1 MSRSGPPG
9 VVGAA
14 RALARLKWSL
24 LRGGLRGS
32 NQQRF
37 QTWLSVVMSVVVGAL
52 GLAVLAAIGRGVA
65 AADEVVVLLLPVS
78 VIGVGLL
85 SSATGVE
92 STIDA
97 RHLAS
102 EPIGRWS
109 LGVGLLAAAAVGPP
123 AVLAG
128 LVGIG
133 IVVGWTAGGVL
144 GLLVVALAVV
154 AWWITLVV
162 VSRTAT
168 NLLGVL
174 ASTRFRQVAQAAATL
189 SALITWL
196 GVQLIARDTS
206 GWGERWDPLVRLAAW
221 TPPGQLGRAVAE
233 ADRPASAV
241 LHLLLGVAWLPL
253 LVWASV
259 ATSERMARS
268 SPRPG
273 GGGGSRRRGSSVPG
287 LRKGYTSWLP
297 SGPAGAITTRT
308 IRTKFRTPRQAVN
321 TFTALAV
328 GAGVFLIGPV
338 LDSGTP
344 DPRIVLVGGLLHFAV
359 LFDGNNAFGMDGPA
373 IWMEIG
379 AGADAGV
386 LVRGKLMSSL
396 SVMALPAFVLPIV
409 LAVMSDGWVWLPA
422 SWLLAVGSVLAAAG
436 VSVASAALAPFALP
450 DSPNPLAA
458 GDTGQGC
465 VAGLMLA
472 ACMFVLVV
480 VSAPVAIAVTLA
492 SERSV
497 GLTVLAAVAAPLVG
511 AATMWGGGSVARARL
526 RGREA
531 ELVTMVT
538 PAR

>member
-1 MSRSGPPG
+1 MSS
-9 VVGAA
+9 AA
-14 RALARLKWSL
+14 ATSPIGSIRALCRLKWSL

-32 NQQRF
+32 TQQKF
-37 QTWLSVVMSVVVGAL
+37 QTWLSVVMSVVIGGL
-52 GLAVLAAIGRGVA
+52 GLAVLAAVGRGITT
-65 AADEVVVLLLPVS
+65 ADEVIVLLLPVS
-78 VIGVGLL
+78 VVGVGLL

-123 AVLAG
+123 ALLAVLAG
-128 LVGIG
+128 VGIMAGWANGG
-133 IVVGWTAGGVL
+133 IVGLVLVVLAVAGWWVTLLVTSRTLTNVL
-144 GLLVVALAVV
+144 GVVA
-154 AWWITLVV
+154 T
-162 VSRTAT
+162 
-168 NLLGVL
+168 
-174 ASTRFRQVAQAAATL
+174 TRFRQFAQAGATL
-189 SALITWL
+189 SALVVWL
-196 GVQLIARDTS
+196 AAQLLARDAS
-206 GWGERWDPLVRLAAW
+206 GWGERWDPLVAAAAW
-221 TPPGQLGRAVAE
+221 TPPGQLGLAIAE
-233 ADRPASAV
+233 ADRPGTAV
-241 LHLLLGVAWLPL
+241 VHLLLGLSWLPL

-259 ATSERMARS
+259 ATTERLARS

-273 GGGGSRRRGSSVPG
+273 GGGGRRRRTSVPG
-287 LRKGYTSWLP
+287 LRKGFTSWLP
-297 SGPAGAITTRT
+297 SGPAGAIATRT

-338 LDSGTP
+338 LDSGSP

-359 LFDGNNAFGMDGPA
+359 LFDGNNAFGMDGPS

-386 LVRGKLMSSL
+386 LVRGKLISSL
-396 SVMALPAFVLPIV
+396 TVMALPALVLPIV
-409 LAVMSDGWVWLPA
+409 LAAMSGGWVWLPA
-422 SWLLAVGSVLAAAG
+422 SWLLAAGSLFAAAG
-436 VSVASAALAPFALP
+436 VSIASASLAPFALP

-472 ACMFVLVV
+472 ACMFVLGV
-480 VSAPVAIAVTLA
+480 VSAPVAVAVLLA
-492 SERSV
+492 SSRSV
-497 GLTVLAAVAAPLVG
+497 GLTVAAAALAPLIG
-511 AATMWGGGSVARARL
+511 LATMWGGARVAQARL
-526 RGREA
+526 RGRES
-531 ELVTMVT
+531 ELITMVT

>member
-1 MSRSGPPG
+1 MSAGGPSD
-9 VVGAA
+9 VLTAS
-14 RALARLKWSL
+14 RALCRLKWSL

-32 NQQRF
+32 TQQRF
-37 QTWLSVVMSVVVGAL
+37 QTWMSVVMSLVIGVFC
-52 GLAVLAAIGRGVA
+52 LAVLAAIGRGVE
-65 AADEVVVLLLPVS
+65 AADDIVVLLLPAS
-78 VIGVGLL
+78 VLGVGLL

-102 EPIGRWS
+102 EPLGRWS

-123 AVLAG
+123 ALLAG
-128 LVGIG
+128 LSGIG
-133 IVVGWTAGGVL
+133 VVVGWSAGGL
-144 GLLVVALAVV
+144 PGLVVVSLAVV

-174 ASTRFRQVAQAAATL
+174 ATTRFRQLAQAAATM
-189 SALITWL
+189 SALVAWL

-206 GWGERWDPLVRLAAW
+206 GWGDRWEPLVGLAGW
-221 TPPGQLGRAVAE
+221 TPPGQLGLAVAD
-233 ADRPASAV
+233 ADRPAAAAA
-241 LHLLLGVAWLPL
+241 HLVLGVVWLPL
-253 LVWASV
+253 LLWASIT
-259 ATSERMARS
+259 TSERLARS

-273 GGGGSRRRGSSVPG
+273 GGGSRRRRSSVPG
-287 LRKGYTSWLP
+287 LRTGYTSWLP
-297 SGPAGAITTRT
+297 SGPAGAIATRT

-379 AGADAGV
+379 AGADARV
-386 LVRGKLMSSL
+386 LVRGKLISSL
-396 SVMALPAFVLPIV
+396 SVMALPALVLPVV
-409 LAVMSDGWVWLPA
+409 LAAMSDGWVWLPA
-422 SWLLAVGSVLAAAG
+422 SWLLAVGSVVGAAG

-472 ACMFVLVV
+472 ACMLVLGVT
-480 VSAPVAIAVTLA
+480 SAPVALVVFLA
-492 SERSV
+492 SQQSV
-497 GLTVLAAVAAPLVG
+497 GLTVVAAMTAPLVG
-511 AATMWGGGSVARARL
+511 AGTMWAGAAAARARL
-526 RGREA
+526 QRPEA
-531 ELVTMVT
+531 ELVAMVT

>member
-1 MSRSGPPG
+1 M
-9 VVGAA
+9 
-14 RALARLKWSL
+14 

-65 AADEVVVLLLPVS
+65 TADEVVVLLLPVS

-128 LVGIG
+128 LVGLG
-133 IVVGWTAGGVL
+133 IVIGWAAGGVL
-144 GLLVVALAVV
+144 GVLVVALAVV
-154 AWWITLVV
+154 AWWTTLVV

-174 ASTRFRQVAQAAATL
+174 ATTRFRQVAQAAATL
-189 SALITWL
+189 SALVSWL
-196 GVQLIARDTS
+196 AVQLIARDTS
-206 GWGERWDPLVRLAAW
+206 GWGDRWDPLVRLAAW
-221 TPPGQLGRAVAE
+221 TPPGQLGRAMAE
-233 ADRPASAV
+233 ADRPVVAT
-241 LHLLLGVAWLPL
+241 LHLLAGISWLPL

-259 ATSERMARS
+259 ATTERLARS
-268 SPRPG
+268 SPRP
-273 GGGGSRRRGSSVPG
+273 GGGGSRRRGSSVAG

-297 SGPAGAITTRT
+297 SGPAGAIATRT

-338 LDSGTP
+338 LDGGTP

-373 IWMEIG
+373 LWMEVG

-386 LVRGKLMSSL
+386 LVRGKVMSSL
-396 SVMALPAFVLPIV
+396 SVMAVPAFVLPVV
-409 LAVMSDGWVWLPA
+409 LAAMSDGWVWLPA
-422 SWLLAVGSVLAAAG
+422 SWLLAVGSVLAASG

-465 VAGLMLA
+465 VAGLMLGV
-472 ACMFVLVV
+472 CMFVLVV

-492 SERSV
+492 SDRSV
-497 GLTVLAAVAAPLVG
+497 GLTVLAAAAAPLVG
-511 AATMWGGGSVARARL
+511 AATMWGGASLARARL